1 MTLVNVHI
9 DNNDMLFCVF
19 DTILVG
25 LANLFMAWFGNEV
38 ICVKIGENIHAMFY
52 LYKRIRLYI
61 KLYISVSTIYAFLIS
76 ANGYIAAGSCKIFG
90 Y

>member
-9 DNNDMLFCVF
+9 DNNDMLFCVL

-25 LANLFMAWFGNEV
+25 LANLFMAWLGNEV

-52 LYKRIRLYI
+52 INAYVCI
-61 KLYISVSTIYAFLIS
+61 
-76 ANGYIAAGSCKIFG
+76 
-90 Y
+90 